1 LHLAVSGVTD
11 WGKGTGTGWM
21 DPDLP
26 AYAVV
31 SYKISTNSRRLTY
44 N

>member
-1 LHLAVSGVTD
+1 
-11 WGKGTGTGWM
+11 M

-26 AYAVV
+26 AYAMV